1 MDREEYFAWQRQE
14 ADRRHA
20 DAMRARDEAFNR
32 ARQDHNDRARY
43 DVQRQQQ
50 AQWDHDATLRAQHA
64 RIQETND
71 RIRNER
77 SASIRHQ
84 LEDHRH
90 AQIRHYTNQIYGTNP
105 HATTDP
111 GRFPHSVDHGHWW
124 QFWKR

>member
-1 MDREEYFAWQRQE
+1 MDRDEYFAFR
-14 ADRRHA
+14 
-20 DAMRARDEAFNR
+20 
-32 ARQDHNDRARY
+32 
-43 DVQRQQQ
+43 RQQQ
-50 AQWDHDATLRAQHA
+50 ENDARARADEARARAQDAHDRNIRAQLQRDQQARWDHDSSLRAQYD

-111 GRFPHSVDHGHWW
+111 GRFPHSVDKGHWW
-124 QFWKR
+124 QIWKR